1 MILTNDSSTSKD
13 PLVICYCC
21 WSRAVIKV
29 NLRFYLNKDEC
40 KIPHSSSS
48 FTLLRQA
55 IKEKFEKLEKTEI
68 TDLYFEYFHGN
79 SKKREIVENEFHF
92 NMLVNNIQLNNKQ
105 EHTIN
110 YLKVQVKGKK
120 VYDTLSEAS
129 PLLESNKLDDF
140 VKQLKK
146 KWQSPKILRF
156 LEDQTNYLSAPI
168 TVVRRRYSCIIKE
181 IFNVL
186 KDIWNNSAFNSEAA
200 GTLNEGIY
208 QSTVIVSAI

>member
-21 WSRAVIKV
+21 WSRA
-29 NLRFYLNKDEC
+29 LN
-40 KIPHSSSS
+40 SS

-120 VYDTLSEAS
+120 AYGLIQDFNKHRRVIRPKLLHGGTWKESEEDIHA
-129 PLLESNKLDDF
+129 L
-140 VKQLKK
+140 LKK
-146 KWQSPKILRF
+146 S
-156 LEDQTNYLSAPI
+156 SM
-168 TVVRRRYSCIIKE
+168 S
-181 IFNVL
+181 
-186 KDIWNNSAFNSEAA
+186 
-200 GTLNEGIY
+200 
-208 QSTVIVSAI
+208 

>member
-120 VYDTLSEAS
+120 VYGNWKIKEVAKIYNDAFTSVETLQIQ
-129 PLLESNKLDDF
+129 N
-140 VKQLKK
+140 
-146 KWQSPKILRF
+146 
-156 LEDQTNYLSAPI
+156 
-168 TVVRRRYSCIIKE
+168 RYS
-181 IFNVL
+181 FRSVS
-186 KDIWNNSAFNSEAA
+186 SA
-200 GTLNEGIY
+200 
-208 QSTVIVSAI
+208 